1 MFRLLELANHS
12 TTPDAI
18 HVTLAGKKWVIN
30 EYKRVSDAPEYTC
43 ISYAWGDGK
52 AKSPLYD
59 HHQVSDRTIRV
70 LETAVG
76 VSNSTTNW
84 DKYISF
90 SHNGDATK
98 ETAGQAAAVHASQAL
113 WIDALCVPTQE
124 PARTAC
130 LQSMGEIFSSAYQ
143 VLVVFT
149 DQCSDA
155 IQNTLLK
162 GKLTS
167 TDLSLLESEDWVSRA
182 WTYQEAVNSK
192 RLYFAIEQNNDLIV
206 SGHDFLNAIM
216 VAIDAYKEA
225 KNFDKLTW
233 EKHNPK
239 LRSLERLL
247 ADYLISDFATR
258 SAYQVMA
265 VMDHRVSERADD
277 HFYAMVGAITTTTL
291 QINGDETLR
300 PSEYFTRVCEE
311 KGDFSFLY
319 STAPREETLG
329 RAWRPL
335 EGRFPALLPDL
346 ITLGSTEAGQAEQTH
361 LLLNNVYRPS
371 LDAITP
377 DGLKAARWFVEDKNE
392 ARSPN
397 DVAAKVLERLRILGF
412 SGCGA
417 HMELETGFFFPQ
429 SAPLETDDL
438 FVVVSHE
445 IHWVTGGPGLLLRKN
460 KSAINDFVD
469 VGAFVGT
476 RPKSG
481 DGIKVG

>member
-1 MFRLLELANHS
+1 MTISETRMDRARYTEFMTL
-12 TTPDAI
+12 PD
-18 HVTLAGKKWVIN
+18 
-30 EYKRVSDAPEYTC
+30 RVSDAPEYTC

-52 AKSPLYD
+52 AKSPLHYD
-59 HHQVSDRTIRV
+59 HQVSDRTIPV

-90 SHNGDATK
+90 SHNRDATK

-162 GKLTS
+162 GKLAS
-167 TDLSLLESEDWVSRA
+167 ADLSLLESEDWVSRA

-192 RLYFAIEQNNDLIV
+192 RLYFAIEQNNDLLV

-225 KNFDKLTW
+225 KSFDKLTW

-258 SAYQVMA
+258 SAYQVMS
-265 VMDHRVSERADD
+265 VMDHRVSEKADD
-277 HFYAMVGAITTTTL
+277 HFYAMVGAITTTNL

-300 PSEYFTRVCEE
+300 PSDYFTRVCEE
-311 KGDFSFLY
+311 KGDY
-319 STAPREETLG
+319 TA
-329 RAWRPL
+329 
-335 EGRFPALLPDL
+335 
-346 ITLGSTEAGQAEQTH
+346 
-361 LLLNNVYRPS
+361 
-371 LDAITP
+371 
-377 DGLKAARWFVEDKNE
+377 
-392 ARSPN
+392 
-397 DVAAKVLERLRILGF
+397 RLRAKKPWGGL
-412 SGCGA
+412 
-417 HMELETGFFFPQ
+417 
-429 SAPLETDDL
+429 
-438 FVVVSHE
+438 
-445 IHWVTGGPGLLLRKN
+445 GGPWKGVFLPSYL
-460 KSAINDFVD
+460 I
-469 VGAFVGT
+469 
-476 RPKSG
+476 
-481 DGIKVG
+481 